1 MPAVGYA
8 TLIMCFILK
17 ENSVA
22 KHNQRAQRKKRVNVE
37 QSTADNPSQLEQE
50 SQVWGER
57 ASFFRRLLAM
67 VYDTLVAVAVGMC
80 AAMVLIVTLVVL
92 LKNGVLDLQGF
103 TEPADLIQASA
114 TYKLLIQLW
123 VGLWIS
129 GFFLWFW
136 KRGGQT
142 IGMRAWRLRIF
153 STVDEPVT
161 WPRLLIRL
169 VSSLCGLGT
178 LLVLLDFKNKQS
190 LQDRLAKTEVLKL
203 SKEANDHKS
212 W

>member
-1 MPAVGYA
+1 MTAMGYA
-8 TLIMCFILK
+8 TLLLNLFLNEMH
-17 ENSVA
+17 VA
-22 KHNQRAQRKKRVNVE
+22 KRNTREQRSKRSKANNIVETQAQT
-37 QSTADNPSQLEQE
+37 SDA
-50 SQVWGER
+50 WGER

-67 VYDTLVAVAVGMC
+67 VYDALVAIAVGMC
-80 AAMVLIVTLVVL
+80 AAMVMIVTLVVM

-103 TEPADLIQASA
+103 AEPADLIQAST
-114 TYKLLIQLW
+114 TYKLLIQVW
-123 VGLWIS
+123 VALWIS

-161 WPRLLIRL
+161 WPRLLVRL

-190 LQDRLAKTEVLKL
+190 LQDRLANTEVLKL

>member
-1 MPAVGYA
+1 MEPGCSLWQTVRLLTGLLRCLLEKHHTSSDTASTDAPPAAYP
-8 TLIMCFILK
+8 
-17 ENSVA
+17 
-22 KHNQRAQRKKRVNVE
+22 RAGF
-37 QSTADNPSQLEQE
+37 L
-50 SQVWGER
+50 
-57 ASFFRRLLAM
+57 RRLAAM

-92 LKNGVLDLQGF
+92 LSNGVLDMQHYA
-103 TEPADLIQASA
+103 EPSEAIQHSVLYKTLIQV
-114 TYKLLIQLW
+114 W
-123 VGLWIS
+123 VGGWIA

-142 IGMRAWRLRIF
+142 LGMRAWRLRIF

-169 VSSLCGLGT
+169 VASLGGLGT
-178 LLVLLDFKNKQS
+178 LLVLFDIKHKQS
-190 LQDRLAKTEVLKL
+190 LQDRLAKTEVLALTKA
-203 SKEANDHKS
+203 ANDHKS

>member
-1 MPAVGYA
+1 MAKKVKNTA
-8 TLIMCFILK
+8 TKQTNL
-17 ENSVA
+17 SSQQA
-22 KHNQRAQRKKRVNVE
+22 E
-37 QSTADNPSQLEQE
+37 QSA
-50 SQVWGER
+50 R
-57 ASFFRRLLAM
+57 AGFVRRLAAM
-67 VYDTLVAVAVGMC
+67 IYDALVATAVGMC
-80 AAMVLIVTLVVL
+80 AAMVLIVVLVVS
-92 LKNGVLDLQGF
+92 LKNGWLDLQGYS
-103 TEPADLIQASA
+103 EPNELLGESVMYKTLIQ
-114 TYKLLIQLW
+114 IW
-123 VGLWIS
+123 VGLWVA

-178 LLVLLDFKNKQS
+178 LLVLFDFKNKQS